1 MRSLREDLGDCMDGL
16 RRVGQRIVYRDGV
29 PEFSAA
35 ATCSF
40 YLRQLLWS
48 RFRVVS
54 WNFGG
59 LEDEG

>member
-1 MRSLREDLGDCMDGL
+1 MDGL
-16 RRVGQRIVYRDGV
+16 RRVGERIVYRDGV
-29 PEFSAA
+29 PEFSVA

-40 YLRQLLWS
+40 FLRQLMWS

-54 WNFGG
+54 WSFGG